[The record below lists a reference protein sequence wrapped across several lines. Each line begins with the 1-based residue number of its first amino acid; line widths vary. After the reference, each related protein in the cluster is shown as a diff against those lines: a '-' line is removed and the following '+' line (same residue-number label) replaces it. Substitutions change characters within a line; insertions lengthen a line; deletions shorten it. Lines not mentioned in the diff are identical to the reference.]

1 MRGHRDDQNKD
12 HAHVM
17 DESGGSTGYAILGI
31 QQRKKQRKMKRK
43 MKTHCFS
50 HVGQPRRYRSHSWSR
65 EQGWKVSS
73 REMPAEFLWSGR
85 TRWKRRR
92 SRVKVGVGQTEAKLA
107 GLREEA
113 GAERNLKS
121 QGRRDFTMKNIA
133 FSQNGASLVKVEEN
147 GSTGLAPKMP
157 PTSRYK
163 DPIQAH
169 QVLGL
174 ASAFR
179 AMGCS
184 VCPDTKVDHPTRVML
199 CALWLLFLRASRG
212 KYESWCESTDIS
224 GVTHQAD
231 ISHWTEL

>member
-1 MRGHRDDQNKD
+1 M
-12 HAHVM
+12 
-17 DESGGSTGYAILGI
+17 
-31 QQRKKQRKMKRK
+31 
-43 MKTHCFS
+43 
-50 HVGQPRRYRSHSWSR
+50 
-65 EQGWKVSS
+65 
-73 REMPAEFLWSGR
+73 
-85 TRWKRRR
+85 
-92 SRVKVGVGQTEAKLA
+92 KVGVGQTEAKLA

-133 FSQNGASLVKVEEN
+133 FPQKGASPVKVEEN

-163 DPIQAH
+163 RPIQAH

-184 VCPDTKVDHPTRVML
+184 ACPDTKVDHPTRVML

-212 KYESWCESTDIS
+212 KYESRCESTDIS

-231 ISHWTEL
+231 ISR